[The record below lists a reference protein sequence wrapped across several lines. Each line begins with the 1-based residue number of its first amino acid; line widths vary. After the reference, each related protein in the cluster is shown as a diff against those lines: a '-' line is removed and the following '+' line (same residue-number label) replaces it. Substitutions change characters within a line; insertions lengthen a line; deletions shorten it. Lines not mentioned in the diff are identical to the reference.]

1 MNPEIESKFAALAH
15 VKNVLMLMRRVET
28 EANMYGGEWIKEVRN
43 HYGLS
48 QIEMANHLG
57 VTNFHLCKIEKGH
70 ESCTAQMLDK
80 MYWVACLLERIRDAE
95 GQESVD
101 GVPVAEPGGR
111 VESGVEG

>member
-1 MNPEIESKFAALAH
+1 MNPAVESKFTMLAH
-15 VKNVLMLMRRVET
+15 AKNVLMLMRRLET
-28 EANMYGGEWIKEVRN
+28 EANMYGGDWVKEVRN